1 MSPSP
6 FTARTRR
13 AAPESR
19 RDLVPAGFEPLF
31 DALEDGRSLLGVVEE
46 LARSAAAEGIALDD
60 VLANLAVTYQVSGD
74 LVDEPPFEV
83 VRAVAG
89 AWADSSLRFLHS
101 ISCED
106 PLTGLASLAHMRTR
120 MSEVYRESDRRGIVP
135 TSSHALLVVQLHWP
149 DSVTTTFDRLL
160 RLIDVAEMLRSVYTG
175 DEVVG
180 QLTGS
185 RAAALVRRD
194 NNIGQSVSSLLG
206 LLQEWEERTGVD
218 TRLWIEGLPATQLA
232 GEALLDELAR

>member
-1 MSPSP
+1 MSP

-13 AAPESR
+13 TAPQSR

-31 DALEDGRSLLGVVEE
+31 DALDDGGSLLGVVEE
-46 LARSAAAEGIALDD
+46 IGRSAAAEGIALDD
-60 VLANLAVTYQVSGD
+60 VLANIAVTYQVIGEI
-74 LVDEPPFEV
+74 VDEPPFEV

-101 ISCED
+101 VSCED
-106 PLTGLASLAHMRTR
+106 PQTGHASLAHMRTR
-120 MSEVYRESDRRGIVP
+120 MSEVYRDTDRRGIVP

-149 DSVTTTFDRLL
+149 DTATTTFDRLL
-160 RLIDVAEMLRSVYTG
+160 RLIDVAEILRSVYAG

-180 QLTGS
+180 QLTAS
-185 RAAALVRRD
+185 RAAVLVRRD
-194 NNIGQSVSSLLG
+194 DTIGQSVSSLLG
-206 LLQEWEERTGVD
+206 LLQEWEQRTGVV